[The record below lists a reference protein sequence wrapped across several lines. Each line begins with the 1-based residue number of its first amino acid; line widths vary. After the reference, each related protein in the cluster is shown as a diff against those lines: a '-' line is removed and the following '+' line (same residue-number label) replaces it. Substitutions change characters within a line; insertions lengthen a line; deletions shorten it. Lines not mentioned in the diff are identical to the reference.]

1 MKHLPLLLLLAAGAL
16 ASCTSSTE
24 NAAPAP
30 THAPAAPTT
39 AGPLSPGSTTAG
51 YTATASGL
59 QYKELRSGTG
69 RRPGPTDIVTVH
81 YQGTL
86 LDGLEFDSSYKRNE
100 PTTFP
105 LNGVIPGWTEGLQLM
120 QEGAK
125 YEFVI
130 PSHLAYGSRGA
141 PPDIGP
147 NQTLRF
153 VVELLSVQ

>member
-1 MKHLPLLLLLAAGAL
+1 MTRLCVLLATSAIL
-16 ASCTSSTE
+16 ASCSSPE
-24 NAAPAP
+24 PAP
-30 THAPAAPTT
+30 PTPKPAPPATE
-39 AGPLSPGSTTAG
+39 GPLSAGSTTAG
-51 YTATASGL
+51 YTTTASGL
-59 QYKELRSGTG
+59 QYKELRPGTG
-69 RRPGPTDIVTVH
+69 RRPSSVDTVTVH

-86 LDGLEFDSSYKRNE
+86 LNGMEFDSSYKRGE

-120 QEGAK
+120 PEGAK

-153 VVELLSVQ
+153 VVELIRVQ